1 MIHALDNQLHHAVL
15 DTFEATFGKRPSKEQ
30 IQIQTT
36 RTEFEGDRTV
46 VVFPLAGMAGAPPQV
61 AADRLGKALVET
73 FDWIVKYG
81 VGKGFLNLTL
91 SDESWST
98 AIQDALTDSW
108 GFAPKNSKSQVM
120 VEYSSPNTNKP
131 LHLGHLRNNFLGY
144 SVAKILEAA
153 GHEVVKVQI
162 INDRGIHICKSM
174 VAWQKFGQGETPAST
189 GEKATNLLGA
199 ITWPLTRH
207 SNQRLRKES
216 HAGSRQKKR
225 KTPVP
230 SCKKLVPCCNVG
242 KTMTLKLWICG
253 RP

>member
-1 MIHALDNQLHHAVL
+1 MIHALDHQLHHAVL
-15 DTFEATFGKRPSKEQ
+15 DTFEATFGKRPSQEQ

-81 VGKGFLNLTL
+81 VVKGFLNLTL

-120 VEYSSPNTNKP
+120 VEYSSPNQQAFAPWTLAEQLSWLQCSQNP
-131 LHLGHLRNNFLGY
+131 RSGG
-144 SVAKILEAA
+144 A
-153 GHEVVKVQI
+153 
-162 INDRGIHICKSM
+162 RG
-174 VAWQKFGQGETPAST
+174 GEGP
-189 GEKATNLLGA
+189 N
-199 ITWPLTRH
+199 H
-207 SNQRLRKES
+207 Q
-216 HAGSRQKKR
+216 
-225 KTPVP
+225 
-230 SCKKLVPCCNVG
+230 
-242 KTMTLKLWICG
+242 
-253 RP
+253 